1 MVTGLGQTL
10 QVIERHKNVNPQFS
24 ELLDI
29 LGEILILREEHR
41 KKITKSIFPIDE
53 AHLEAKLQGG
63 LPLVDFSSEK
73 LDLDEPKKFF
83 IALLEIG
90 QKRNPVETEQILKD
104 IEDGKL
110 NYEAMVYDSF
120 ALTEESE
127 ESDSTQEADDDTI
140 DLLKF
145 FVEESLRP
153 SLEFVTGLYGERIT
167 KMGWNDG
174 YCPVC
179 GRMPKIGRLVDAE
192 GKRHLFCSQCGFE
205 WRFRRVKCPF
215 CGNEEQ
221 QSLSYF
227 TVEGDER
234 YRVDVCDVCKRYIK
248 TVDFRSAGEEAILD
262 VEDVATLHLD
272 MLAHE
277 EGYN

>member
-1 MVTGLGQTL
+1 MVKGLRETL
-10 QVIERHKNVNPQFS
+10 QVIERHKHTNPQYS

-41 KKITKSIFPIDE
+41 NKITKSIFPIDE
-53 AHLEAKLQGG
+53 GHVEAKLQGG
-63 LPLVDFSSEK
+63 IPLVDFSSAK
-73 LDLDEPKKFF
+73 LDLEEPKKFF
-83 IALLEIG
+83 LALLDIG
-90 QKRNPVETEQILKD
+90 KRRNPLETEQILKD

-110 NYEAMVYDSF
+110 NYEEMVYDSF
-120 ALTEESE
+120 ASTSE
-127 ESDSTQEADDDTI
+127 DSAAEAADDDTI

-153 SLEFVTGLYGERIT
+153 SLEFVTDLYGKRIS

-179 GRMPKIGRLVDAE
+179 GRMPKIGRLVDEE

-248 TVDFRSAGEEAILD
+248 TLDFRNAGEEAILD

>member
-1 MVTGLGQTL
+1 MAKGLQETL
-10 QVIERHKNVNPQFS
+10 QVIERHKTTNPQYS

-53 AHLEAKLQGG
+53 GHLAAKLQGG
-63 LPLVDFSSEK
+63 LPLVDFASAK
-73 LDLDEPKKFF
+73 LDLREPKKFF
-83 IALLEIG
+83 LALLEIG
-90 QKRNPVETEQILKD
+90 KRRNPVETQQILKD
-104 IEDGKL
+104 LEEGTLD
-110 NYEAMVYDSF
+110 YEAMVYESF
-120 ALTEESE
+120 ASEGEEAPAGE
-127 ESDSTQEADDDTI
+127 TDDDTI

-153 SLEFVTGLYGERIT
+153 SLEFVTDLYGATIT
-167 KMGWNDG
+167 RMGWNEG

-179 GRMPKIGRLVDAE
+179 GRMPKIGHLVDKE

-221 QSLSYF
+221 QTLSYF

-234 YRVDVCDVCKRYIK
+234 YRVDVCDVCKHYIK
-248 TVDFRSAGEEAILD
+248 TLDFRNAGEEAILD

>member
-1 MVTGLGQTL
+1 MVRALGDTL

-41 KKITKSIFPIDE
+41 KKITKNIFPIDE

-63 LPLVDFSSEK
+63 LPIIDFSSAK
-73 LDLDEPKKFF
+73 LELEEPKKFF
-83 IALLEIG
+83 LSLLEIG

-104 IEDGKL
+104 IEEGKL
-110 NYEAMVYDSF
+110 NYEEMVYESF
-120 ALTEESE
+120 APSGEESPAE
-127 ESDSTQEADDDTI
+127 EADEDTI

-153 SLEFVTGLYGERIT
+153 SLEFVTRLYGERIT
-167 KMGWNDG
+167 KMGWHEG

-179 GRMPKIGRLVDAE
+179 GRMPKIGRLVDTE

-234 YRVDVCDVCKRYIK
+234 YRVDMCDVCKRYIK
-248 TVDFRSAGEEAILD
+248 TIDFRSAGEEAILD
-262 VEDVATLHLD
+262 VEDVATIHLD

>member
-63 LPLVDFSSEK
+63 LPLVDFSSMK
-73 LDLDEPKKFF
+73 LDLEEPKKFF

-104 IEDGKL
+104 IDDGKL
-110 NYEAMVYDSF
+110 NYEEMVYDSF
-120 ALTEESE
+120 ALSEESE
-127 ESDSTQEADDDTI
+127 EDKPTEEADDDTI

>member
-1 MVTGLGQTL
+1 MAKELGQTL
-10 QVIERHKNVNPQFS
+10 QVIERHKNINPQFS

-29 LGEILILREEHR
+29 LGEILILREGHR

-53 AHLEAKLQGG
+53 GHLEAKLQGG
-63 LPLVDFSSEK
+63 LPLVDFSSAK
-73 LDLDEPKKFF
+73 LDLEEPKKFF
-83 IALLEIG
+83 LALLEIG
-90 QKRNPVETEQILKD
+90 KKRNPVETEQILKD

-110 NYEAMVYDSF
+110 NYEEMVYDSF
-120 ALTEESE
+120 AASGEEGAAE
-127 ESDSTQEADDDTI
+127 DADDDTI

-153 SLEFVTGLYGERIT
+153 SLEFVTDLYGERIT
-167 KMGWNDG
+167 KMGWSDG

-215 CGNEEQ
+215 CSNEEQ

-248 TVDFRSAGEEAILD
+248 TIDFRSAGEEAILD

>member
-1 MVTGLGQTL
+1 MAKGLRETL
-10 QVIERHKNVNPQFS
+10 QVIERHKSTNPQYS

-41 KKITKSIFPIDE
+41 KRITKSIFPIDE
-53 AHLEAKLQGG
+53 THIEAKLQGG
-63 LPLVDFSSEK
+63 LPLVDFSSAR

-83 IALLEIG
+83 LSLLEIG
-90 QKRNPVETEQILKD
+90 KKRNPVETEQILKD
-104 IEDGKL
+104 LEEGKL

-120 ALTEESE
+120 TSAGEEAEAE
-127 ESDSTQEADDDTI
+127 ETDDDTI

-153 SLEFVTGLYGERIT
+153 SLEFVTDLYGGRIT
-167 KMGWNDG
+167 KMGWNEG

-179 GRMPKIGRLVDAE
+179 GRMPKIGHLVDKE

-248 TVDFRSAGEEAILD
+248 TLDFRNVGEDAILD
-262 VEDVATLHLD
+262 VEDVAT
-272 MLAHE
+272 
-277 EGYN
+277 

>member
-1 MVTGLGQTL
+1 MAKGLQETL
-10 QVIERHKNVNPQFS
+10 QVIERHKTTNPQYS

-53 AHLEAKLQGG
+53 GHLAAKLQGG
-63 LPLVDFSSEK
+63 LPLVDFASAK
-73 LDLDEPKKFF
+73 LDLREPKKFF
-83 IALLEIG
+83 LALLEIG
-90 QKRNPVETEQILKD
+90 KRRNPVETQQILKD
-104 IEDGKL
+104 LEDGTL
-110 NYEAMVYDSF
+110 DYEAMVYESF
-120 ALTEESE
+120 ASEGEEAPAGE
-127 ESDSTQEADDDTI
+127 TDDDTI

-153 SLEFVTGLYGERIT
+153 SLEFVTDLYGGRIAQI
-167 KMGWNDG
+167 GWNEG

-179 GRMPKIGRLVDAE
+179 GRMPKIGHLVDKE

-221 QSLSYF
+221 QTLSYF

-234 YRVDVCDVCKRYIK
+234 YRVDVCDVCKHYIK
-248 TVDFRSAGEEAILD
+248 TLDFRNAGEEAILD

>member
-10 QVIERHKNVNPQFS
+10 QVIERHKSVNPQFS

-63 LPLVDFSSEK
+63 LPLVDFSSMK
-73 LDLDEPKKFF
+73 LDLEEPKKFF

-110 NYEAMVYDSF
+110 NYEEMVYDSF
-120 ALTEESE
+120 AMSEESE
-127 ESDSTQEADDDTI
+127 EEHSEEDADDDTI

-234 YRVDVCDVCKRYIK
+234 YRIDVCDVCKRYIK

>member
-1 MVTGLGQTL
+1 MAKGLQETL
-10 QVIERHKNVNPQFS
+10 QVIERHKTTNPQYS

-53 AHLEAKLQGG
+53 GHLAAKLQGG
-63 LPLVDFSSEK
+63 LPLVDFASAK
-73 LDLDEPKKFF
+73 LDLREPKKFF
-83 IALLEIG
+83 LALLEIG
-90 QKRNPVETEQILKD
+90 KRRNPVETQQILKD
-104 IEDGKL
+104 LEDGTL
-110 NYEAMVYDSF
+110 DYEAMVYDSF
-120 ALTEESE
+120 ASE
-127 ESDSTQEADDDTI
+127 GEDDAEGEKDDDTI

-153 SLEFVTGLYGERIT
+153 SLEFVTDLYGGRIAQI
-167 KMGWNDG
+167 GWNEG

-179 GRMPKIGRLVDAE
+179 GRMPKIGHLVDKE

-221 QSLSYF
+221 QTLSYF
-227 TVEGDER
+227 PVEGDER
-234 YRVDVCDVCKRYIK
+234 YRVDVCDVCKHYIK
-248 TVDFRSAGEEAILD
+248 TLDFRNAGEEAILD

>member
-1 MVTGLGQTL
+1 MAKGLQETL
-10 QVIERHKNVNPQFS
+10 QVIERHKTTNPHYS

-53 AHLEAKLQGG
+53 GHLAAKLQGG
-63 LPLVDFSSEK
+63 LPLVDFASAK
-73 LDLDEPKKFF
+73 LDLREPKKFF
-83 IALLEIG
+83 LALLEIG
-90 QKRNPVETEQILKD
+90 KRRNPVETQQILKD
-104 IEDGKL
+104 LEDGTL
-110 NYEAMVYDSF
+110 NYEAMVYESF
-120 ALTEESE
+120 ASEGEEAPAGE
-127 ESDSTQEADDDTI
+127 TDDDTI

-153 SLEFVTGLYGERIT
+153 SLEFVTDLYGGRIAQI
-167 KMGWNDG
+167 GWNEG

-179 GRMPKIGRLVDAE
+179 GRMPKIGHLVDKE

-221 QSLSYF
+221 QTLSYF

-234 YRVDVCDVCKRYIK
+234 YRVDVCDVCKHYIK
-248 TVDFRSAGEEAILD
+248 TLDFRNAGEEAILD

>member
-1 MVTGLGQTL
+1 MKRMAKGLQETL
-10 QVIERHKNVNPQFS
+10 QVIERHKTTNPQYS

-53 AHLEAKLQGG
+53 GHIAAKLQGG
-63 LPLVDFSSEK
+63 LPLVDFSSAK
-73 LDLDEPKKFF
+73 LDLREPKKFF
-83 IALLEIG
+83 LALLEIG
-90 QKRNPVETEQILKD
+90 KRRNPVETEQILKD
-104 IEDGKL
+104 LEDGTL
-110 NYEAMVYDSF
+110 DYEAMVYDSF
-120 ALTEESE
+120 TSEGEEAKTE
-127 ESDSTQEADDDTI
+127 DTDDDTI

-153 SLEFVTGLYGERIT
+153 ALEFVTDLYGGRIAQ
-167 KMGWNDG
+167 MGWSEG

-179 GRMPKIGRLVDAE
+179 GRMPKIGHLVDKE

-234 YRVDVCDVCKRYIK
+234 YRVDVCDVCKHYIK
-248 TVDFRSAGEEAILD
+248 TLDFRNAGEEAILD

>member
-1 MVTGLGQTL
+1 MKRMAKGLQETL
-10 QVIERHKNVNPQFS
+10 QVIERHKTTNPQYS

-41 KKITKSIFPIDE
+41 KRITKSIFPVDE
-53 AHLEAKLQGG
+53 GHIAAKLQGG
-63 LPLVDFSSEK
+63 LPLVDFSSAK
-73 LDLDEPKKFF
+73 LDLREPKKFF
-83 IALLEIG
+83 LALLEIG
-90 QKRNPVETEQILKD
+90 KRRNPVETEQILKD
-104 IEDGKL
+104 LEDGTL
-110 NYEAMVYDSF
+110 DYEAMVYDSF
-120 ALTEESE
+120 TSE
-127 ESDSTQEADDDTI
+127 GGEAKAEDTDDDTI

-153 SLEFVTGLYGERIT
+153 SLEFVTDLYGATIT
-167 KMGWNDG
+167 RMGWNEG

-179 GRMPKIGRLVDAE
+179 GRMPKIGHLVDKE

-234 YRVDVCDVCKRYIK
+234 YRVDVCDVCKHYIK
-248 TVDFRSAGEEAILD
+248 TLDFRNAGEEAILD

>member
-1 MVTGLGQTL
+1 MAKELGQTL
-10 QVIERHKNVNPQFS
+10 QVIERHKNINPQFS

-29 LGEILILREEHR
+29 LGEILILREGHR

-53 AHLEAKLQGG
+53 GHLEAKLQGG
-63 LPLVDFSSEK
+63 LPLVDFSSAK
-73 LDLDEPKKFF
+73 LDLEEPKKFF
-83 IALLEIG
+83 LALLEIG
-90 QKRNPVETEQILKD
+90 KKRNPVETEQILKD

-110 NYEAMVYDSF
+110 NYEEMVYDSF
-120 ALTEESE
+120 ATSE
-127 ESDSTQEADDDTI
+127 EEGAAEEADDDTI

-153 SLEFVTGLYGERIT
+153 SLEFVTDLYGERIT
-167 KMGWNDG
+167 KMAWSDG

-215 CGNEEQ
+215 CSNEEQ

-248 TVDFRSAGEEAILD
+248 TIDFRSGGEEAILD

>member
-10 QVIERHKNVNPQFS
+10 QVIERHKSVNPQFS

-63 LPLVDFSSEK
+63 LPLVDFSSMK
-73 LDLDEPKKFF
+73 LDLEEPKKFF

-110 NYEAMVYDSF
+110 NYEEMVYDSF
-120 ALTEESE
+120 AMSEESE
-127 ESDSTQEADDDTI
+127 EEHSEEDADDDTI

>member
-10 QVIERHKNVNPQFS
+10 QVIERHKSVNPQFS

-63 LPLVDFSSEK
+63 LPLVDFSSMK
-73 LDLDEPKKFF
+73 LDLEEPKKFF

-90 QKRNPVETEQILKD
+90 EKRNPVDQILKD

-110 NYEAMVYDSF
+110 NYEMVYDSF
-120 ALTEESE
+120 AMSDESE
-127 ESDSTQEADDDTI
+127 EEHSEEDADDDTI

>member
-1 MVTGLGQTL
+1 MAKGLQETL
-10 QVIERHKNVNPQFS
+10 QVIERHKTTNPQYS

-53 AHLEAKLQGG
+53 GHLAAKLQGG
-63 LPLVDFSSEK
+63 LPLVDFASAK
-73 LDLDEPKKFF
+73 LDLREPKKFF
-83 IALLEIG
+83 LALLEIG
-90 QKRNPVETEQILKD
+90 KRRNPVETQQILKD
-104 IEDGKL
+104 LEEGTLD
-110 NYEAMVYDSF
+110 YEAMVYESF
-120 ALTEESE
+120 ASEGEEAPAGE
-127 ESDSTQEADDDTI
+127 TDDDTI

-153 SLEFVTGLYGERIT
+153 SLEFVTDLYGGRIAQI
-167 KMGWNDG
+167 GWNEG

-179 GRMPKIGRLVDAE
+179 GRMPKIGHLVDKE

-221 QSLSYF
+221 QTLSYF

-234 YRVDVCDVCKRYIK
+234 YRVDVCDVCKHYIK
-248 TVDFRSAGEEAILD
+248 TLDFRNAGEEAILD

>member
-1 MVTGLGQTL
+1 MAKGLQETL
-10 QVIERHKNVNPQFS
+10 QVIERHKTTNPQYS

-53 AHLEAKLQGG
+53 GHLAAKLQGG
-63 LPLVDFSSEK
+63 LPLVDFASAK
-73 LDLDEPKKFF
+73 LDLREPKKFF
-83 IALLEIG
+83 LALLEIG
-90 QKRNPVETEQILKD
+90 KRRNPVETQQILKD
-104 IEDGKL
+104 LEDGTL
-110 NYEAMVYDSF
+110 DYEAMVYESF
-120 ALTEESE
+120 ASEGEEAPAGE
-127 ESDSTQEADDDTI
+127 TDDDTI

-153 SLEFVTGLYGERIT
+153 SLEFVTDLYGGRIAQI
-167 KMGWNDG
+167 GWNEG

-179 GRMPKIGRLVDAE
+179 GRMPKIGHLVDKE

-234 YRVDVCDVCKRYIK
+234 YRVDVCDVCKHYIK
-248 TVDFRSAGEEAILD
+248 TLDFRNAGEEAILD

>member
-1 MVTGLGQTL
+1 MGKELQHTL
-10 QVIERHKNVNPQFS
+10 EVIERHKRTNPQYS

-41 KKITKSIFPIDE
+41 KRITENVFPIE
-53 AHLEAKLQGG
+53 GAHVEAKLKGG
-63 LPLVDFSSEK
+63 LPLVDFSSPK
-73 LDLDEPKKFF
+73 LDLRKPREFF
-83 IALLEIG
+83 LALLEIG
-90 QKRNPVETEQILKD
+90 KKKNPDETEQILSD
-104 IEDGKL
+104 LRDGRL
-110 NYEAMVYDSF
+110 NYEEMVYDSF
-120 ALTEESE
+120 TSSDDEKQTEA
-127 ESDSTQEADDDTI
+127 ADEDTI

-153 SLEFVTGLYGERIT
+153 SLEFVTREYEERIR
-167 KMGWNDG
+167 KANWNEG

-179 GRMPKIGRLVDAE
+179 GRMPKIGRLVDKE

-221 QSLSYF
+221 QTLSYF

-234 YRVDVCDVCKRYIK
+234 YRVDVCDVCKHYIK
-248 TVDFRSAGEEAILD
+248 TIDFREAGEEAVLD
-262 VEDVATLHLD
+262 VEDLATLHLD